1 MLTLLTA
8 LALLILSGCAA
19 LCNFRSSVWST
30 RFGVGGVIMS
40 SALGLIPTI
49 SVLLGSPALSLH
61 LPWAVPYGSFA
72 VELDALSAFFLLP
85 IFLLSAAAALYGSEY
100 LQTYREKKSLG
111 ASWFFFNILVA
122 SMALVV
128 IARNGVLFLVA
139 WEMMALAS
147 FFLVTFEHEQATVQ
161 EAGWTY
167 LVATHLGAA
176 CVMVLF
182 LLLGRQSGSLDFTG
196 FTAPPAMAS
205 LLFFLA
211 VVGFGSKA
219 GIMPFHVW
227 LPEAHP
233 AAPSHVSAL
242 MSGVMIKT
250 GIYGLLRVLTFLG
263 PPPAW
268 WGWLLCSLGLLSGV
282 LGILF
287 ALAQHDLK
295 RLLAYSSVEN
305 IGIIT
310 LGLGMGLIGMSTASP
325 MLMILGF
332 GGGLLHL
339 LNHAFIKGL
348 LFLGAGAIIHATGT
362 RDLNHLG
369 GLLKSMPWT
378 GSAFLFGAVAIT
390 GLPPFNGFLSE
401 FLIYLG
407 ALRGMQSFG
416 GVTAVTLLGVI
427 AGLALIGG
435 LAAACFAKAVGAA
448 FLGEPRSHEEPHWH
462 EPGQAMRWSLFSLV
476 IGCVL
481 ISLCAPMILVHIL
494 APVLNITTHL
504 PAPVVQTILAQT
516 SETLATLVLIT
527 FLLVL
532 LIALLAGVRHWL
544 LSGRTVT
551 QEVTWD
557 CGYAQPTS
565 HMQYTASSFIQ
576 PLTER
581 LASLLRSQREVSPP
595 QGFFPSD
602 ASLRTE
608 TSDLSRR
615 YIFQPLFTGISRS
628 LGSLRWL
635 QQGQMQLYVLYIALT
650 LLALLMWRL
659 G

>member
-1 MLTLLTA
+1 MPTLLA
-8 LALLILSGCAA
+8 AIVLLVLSGCAA
-19 LCNFRSSVWST
+19 LLNCRSAGWAT
-30 RFGVGGVIMS
+30 RFGAGGVIIGS
-40 SALGLIPTI
+40 VLGLIPSI
-49 SVLLGSPALSLH
+49 SVLLGSPPLSLH
-61 LPWAVPYGSFA
+61 LPWAVPYGSFF

-85 IFLLSAAAALYGSEY
+85 IFLLSAVAALYGSEY
-100 LQTYREKKSLG
+100 LLTYQEKKSLG
-111 ASWFFFNILVA
+111 APWFFFNLLVA

-147 FFLVTFEHEQATVQ
+147 FFLVTFEHERPNVQ
-161 EAGWTY
+161 DAGWIY

-182 LLLGRQSGSLDFTG
+182 FLLGRQSGSLDFTG
-196 FTAPPAMAS
+196 FTAPPAMKS
-205 LLFFLA
+205 LLFLLA
-211 VVGFGSKA
+211 IVGFGSKA

-263 PPPAW
+263 PPPTW

-282 LGILF
+282 FGILF

-310 LGLGMGLIGMSTASP
+310 IGLGMGLIGMSTASP
-325 MLMILGF
+325 MLMLLGF

-348 LFLGAGAIIHATGT
+348 LFLGAGAIVHATGT
-362 RDLNHLG
+362 RNLNHLG
-369 GLLKSMPWT
+369 GLLKPMPWT

-390 GLPPFNGFLSE
+390 GLPPLNGFLSE

-427 AGLALIGG
+427 AGLSLIGG
-435 LAAACFAKAVGAA
+435 LAAACFTKAFGSA
-448 FLGEPRSHEEPHWH
+448 FLGEPRSHEEQHWH
-462 EPGQAMRWSLFSLV
+462 EPGQAMLWSLLLLA

-481 ISLCAPMILVHIL
+481 ISLFVPTILIHTL
-494 APVLNITTHL
+494 TPVLNIITHV
-504 PAPVVQTILAQT
+504 PTVVAQT
-516 SETLATLVLIT
+516 VLTQTSKTLSVLVLVA
-527 FLLVL
+527 FLLIFLV
-532 LIALLAGVRHWL
+532 ALLTGVRHWL
-544 LSGRTVT
+544 LTGRTVIR
-551 QEVTWD
+551 EVTWD
-557 CGYAQPTS
+557 CGYMQPTPR
-565 HMQYTASSFIQ
+565 MQYTASSFVQ
-576 PLTER
+576 PLTEQ
-581 LASLLRSQREVSPP
+581 LASLIRTQREFSPP
-595 QGFFPSD
+595 QGFFPPD
-602 ASLRTE
+602 AALSTE

-615 YIFQPLFTGISRS
+615 YFFQPVFTGISRG

-650 LLALLMWRL
+650 LLALLVWRL